1 MITIPL
7 PTTKQCE
14 IMSTTLIP
22 SYYLE
27 SGKLQNT
34 RLTWHLRSLG
44 TFIPVM
50 YVIEIIGGGRLIT
63 ISSIVNSYFKQK

>member
-1 MITIPL
+1 
-7 PTTKQCE
+7 
-14 IMSTTLIP
+14 MSTTLVP
-22 SYYLE
+22 PYYLE

-50 YVIEIIGGGRLIT
+50 YVIEIIGGERLNA
-63 ISSIVNSYFKQK
+63 ISSIVNSHIKQK